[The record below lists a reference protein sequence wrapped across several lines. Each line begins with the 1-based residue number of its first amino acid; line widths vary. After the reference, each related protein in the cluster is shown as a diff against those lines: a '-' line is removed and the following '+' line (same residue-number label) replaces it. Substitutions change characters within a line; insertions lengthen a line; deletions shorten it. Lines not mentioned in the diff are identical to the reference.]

1 MRSKLDYL
9 ITLSLK
15 RKMKTKWFLI
25 TNILVAI
32 LIIGLINIDSIITLF
47 GGDFNKKTKLYVIDN
62 TNEAYELFKT
72 ELDNSSKLLNEES
85 GYEVYRYDKT
95 IDDAME
101 ELKEKDNYDNYYL
114 EFSYLDDYSLKVKLV
129 TKEYIDIY
137 DTQILNNALNNT
149 KVSLSISH
157 SNISIEELNKIY
169 EPVNVDRV
177 YLDEKKNSAEENME
191 MIMSSVFPIIILPV
205 FMLIVFLVQMI
216 GAEINEEKSTKSMEV
231 IISSVSP
238 QVHFMSKLISS
249 NVSAKTHFAAKVIAG
264 NVFVISQSLLLLL
277 YGSIGLFL
285 RKIIGG
291 SNIVSG
297 ITGKISSFT
306 SGFLSSSVGTKL
318 VYAIPIF
325 IVILLATFVAY
336 SLIAGIL
343 ASMST
348 NVEDFQ
354 QVQTP
359 IIIVLLLSYYL
370 SMMAGLF
377 NGSIFIKVVSMI
389 PFISAILAPALFML
403 GEIGVFG
410 LSIASVLLIITD
422 YLLIKYGMKIY
433 KVGIL
438 NYSSSKLFKKM
449 FKALKD

>member
-85 GYEVYRYDKT
+85 SYEVYRYDKT

-216 GAEINEEKSTKSMEV
+216 GAEINDEKTSKSME
-231 IISSVSP
+231 II
-238 QVHFMSKLISS
+238 IS

-306 SGFLSSSVGTKL
+306 SEFLSSSVGTKL

>member
-85 GYEVYRYDKT
+85 SYEVYSYDKT

-101 ELKEKDNYDNYYL
+101 ELKDKDNYDNYYL
-114 EFSYLDDYSLKVKLV
+114 EFSYLEDYTLKVKLL

-216 GAEINEEKSTKSMEV
+216 GAEINDEKTSKSME
-231 IISSVSP
+231 II
-238 QVHFMSKLISS
+238 IS

>member
-216 GAEINEEKSTKSMEV
+216 GAEINDEKTSKSME
-231 IISSVSP
+231 II
-238 QVHFMSKLISS
+238 IS

-306 SGFLSSSVGTKL
+306 SEFLSSSVGTKL

-348 NVEDFQ
+348 DVEDFQ

-403 GEIGVFG
+403 GEIGIFG

>member
-1 MRSKLDYL
+1 M
-9 ITLSLK
+9 
-15 RKMKTKWFLI
+15 
-25 TNILVAI
+25 
-32 LIIGLINIDSIITLF
+32 
-47 GGDFNKKTKLYVIDN
+47 
-62 TNEAYELFKT
+62 
-72 ELDNSSKLLNEES
+72 DNSSKLLNEES

-216 GAEINEEKSTKSMEV
+216 GAEINDEKTSKSME
-231 IISSVSP
+231 II
-238 QVHFMSKLISS
+238 IS

-277 YGSIGLFL
+277 YGSIALFL

-306 SGFLSSSVGTKL
+306 SEFLSSSVGTKL

>member
-95 IDDAME
+95 IDYAME

-216 GAEINEEKSTKSMEV
+216 GAEINEEKPIMSITSGGCHILFDGTYTLKDV
-231 IISSVSP
+231 VYKDGRKVPIIAFNDKNSLNQKP
-238 QVHFMSKLISS
+238 DS
-249 NVSAKTHFAAKVIAG
+249 NYVYALKNKF
-264 NVFVISQSLLLLL
+264 
-277 YGSIGLFL
+277 
-285 RKIIGG
+285 IGG
-291 SNIVSG
+291 
-297 ITGKISSFT
+297 
-306 SGFLSSSVGTKL
+306 
-318 VYAIPIF
+318 F
-325 IVILLATFVAY
+325 I
-336 SLIAGIL
+336 
-343 ASMST
+343 
-348 NVEDFQ
+348 
-354 QVQTP
+354 
-359 IIIVLLLSYYL
+359 
-370 SMMAGLF
+370 
-377 NGSIFIKVVSMI
+377 
-389 PFISAILAPALFML
+389 
-403 GEIGVFG
+403 
-410 LSIASVLLIITD
+410 
-422 YLLIKYGMKIY
+422 
-433 KVGIL
+433 
-438 NYSSSKLFKKM
+438 
-449 FKALKD
+449 

>member
-62 TNEAYELFKT
+62 TNEAYERFKT
-72 ELDNSSKLLNEES
+72 ELDNSSKLLNDES
-85 GYEVYRYDKT
+85 NYEVYRYDKT

-216 GAEINEEKSTKSMEV
+216 GAEINDEKTSKSME
-231 IISSVSP
+231 II
-238 QVHFMSKLISS
+238 IS

>member
-216 GAEINEEKSTKSMEV
+216 GAEINDEKTSKSME
-231 IISSVSP
+231 II
-238 QVHFMSKLISS
+238 IS

-306 SGFLSSSVGTKL
+306 SEFLSSSVGTKL

-389 PFISAILAPALFML
+389 PFISAILAPALFMQ